1 MEHFDVENKLKYVT
15 ELHDE
20 IIDYLETVFEYD
32 ELDEDEYL
40 IAYQEA
46 EYKIRN
52 GEID

>member
-1 MEHFDVENKLKYVT
+1 MKHYCVEEKLKYVT

-20 IIDYLETVFEYD
+20 IIDYLELVHEYD

-40 IAYQEA
+40 MAYQEA